1 MEETLLALE
10 ALGSQERWLFVSSA
24 PRHTPLEELVRAASR
39 RHLVEEAFENAKGEV
54 GLDHHEVRAWRGW
67 HHHMTASLMALW
79 FLVRERRR
87 LGERAPLSVAMVRFM
102 ISELLR
108 HPLSPKE
115 IAARCRYQM
124 TRNEEARINHWRAR
138 GLEPP
143 SWRRG
148 RDLVQ

>member
-1 MEETLLALE
+1 ME
-10 ALGSQERWLFVSSA
+10 ALGSEERWLFVSNA
-24 PRHTPLEELVRAASR
+24 PRRTPLDELVRAASR

-79 FLVRERRR
+79 FLVQESRR
-87 LGERAPLSVAMVRFM
+87 LGEKAPLSVSMVRFM
-102 ISELLR
+102 ISEPLR
-108 HPLSPKE
+108 QPLSPNE

-124 TRNEEARINHWRAR
+124 RRNEEARIGLSRAR